1 MVVSHVLT
9 CLSKD
14 FDGVSHGYHLILSCW
29 VAQGRNGGR
38 LDLRNKPYRHSPALF
53 DCLSCLIFSTSCLL
67 FVSSPTTR
75 KNLLRCVLSKGLYSL
90 KWWHN
95 TSTFSRLFAY
105 TTCQVINAEIDLIDT
120 AQIILFNFFWL
131 ILHHLVQREPECR
144 VKYQFYCL
152 LPANCW
158 QYFLKII

>member
-53 DCLSCLIFSTSCLL
+53 DCLSCLIFSTSCLTALCFQPYNQKEPPAVRVVEGPL
-67 FVSSPTTR
+67 FSEVVAQYQHFQQTVRIHNVPGNKRRDRLNRYSSD
-75 KNLLRCVLSKGLYSL
+75 YSI
-90 KWWHN
+90 
-95 TSTFSRLFAY
+95 
-105 TTCQVINAEIDLIDT
+105 Q
-120 AQIILFNFFWL
+120 FFL
-131 ILHHLVQREPECR
+131 AHFTPSG
-144 VKYQFYCL
+144 
-152 LPANCW
+152 AT
-158 QYFLKII
+158 